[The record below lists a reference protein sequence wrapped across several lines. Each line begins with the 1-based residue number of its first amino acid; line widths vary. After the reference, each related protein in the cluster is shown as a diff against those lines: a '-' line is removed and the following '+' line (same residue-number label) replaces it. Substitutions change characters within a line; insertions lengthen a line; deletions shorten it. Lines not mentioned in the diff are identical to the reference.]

1 MGCELAVLPFVF
13 RDGRNLVDKHGRKA
27 WYLSNETIQMINK
40 FGEHNEAFARFGRA
54 LVAR

>member
-13 RDGRNLVDKHGRKA
+13 RDGRNLVEKHGRKA